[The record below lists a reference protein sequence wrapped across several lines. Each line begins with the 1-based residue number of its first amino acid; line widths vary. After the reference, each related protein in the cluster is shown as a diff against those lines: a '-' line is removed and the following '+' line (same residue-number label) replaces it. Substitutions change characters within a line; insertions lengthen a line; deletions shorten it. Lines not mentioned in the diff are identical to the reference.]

1 MITLILNGREKVRCP
16 AGWHEVTVDMA
27 QQIAQ
32 WSGDKIELF
41 NILTGTSYAKIKADT
56 SLGSAF
62 FDAINFVY
70 FPVNVTKEPIP
81 NVLKIDA
88 GHIIEI
94 PKKVGSLSVGQAI
107 AVRERLEQVEKR
119 IEQNPKVYFFKSGND
134 KMDGVISQETK
145 VSYYEEAISFAVA
158 VYLQP
163 LYDKAE
169 FDLNRAKN
177 LEQFILKMP
186 ITLIYPIGFFLLSQH
201 LKSGKGLIQAFQ
213 VMLWDLKQIFAG
225 KRAKERK

>member
-1 MITLILNGREKVRCP
+1 MITLILNNREKVRCP

-27 QQIAQ
+27 QRIAQ

-62 FDAINFVY
+62 FDAINFAY
-70 FPVNVTKEPIP
+70 FPATVANEPLP
-81 NVLKIDA
+81 KVLRIDA

-94 PKKVGSLSVGQAI
+94 PKKVGSLTIGQAI

-119 IEQNPKVYFFKSGND
+119 LSETPKTYFFKTSKEEIG
-134 KMDGVISQETK
+134 

-201 LKSGKGLIQAFQ
+201 LKSGNGLIQAFQ
-213 VMLWDLKQIFAG
+213 AMLWDLKQRFVG
-225 KRAKERK
+225 KRAKTRK

>member
-27 QQIAQ
+27 QQMAQ

-62 FDAINFVY
+62 FDAINFAY
-70 FPVNVTKEPIP
+70 FPSTVANQALPK
-81 NVLKIDA
+81 VLRIDA

-94 PKKVGSLSVGQAI
+94 PKKVGSLTIGQAI
-107 AVRERLEQVEKR
+107 AVREGLEQVEAR
-119 IEQNPKVYFFKSGND
+119 IAKLTETNKFFFTTRFMYD
-134 KMDGVISQETK
+134 
-145 VSYYEEAISFAVA
+145 EAISFAVA
-158 VYLQP
+158 VYIQP
-163 LYDKAE
+163 FYDKAE
-169 FDLNRAKN
+169 FDLGRAKD

-213 VMLWDLKQIFAG
+213 VMLWDLRQRLGG
-225 KRAKERK
+225 KRPKTLRLKS

>member
-27 QQIAQ
+27 QRIAQ
-32 WSGDKIELF
+32 LSGDKIDKIELF

-62 FDAINFVY
+62 FDAINFAY
-70 FPVNVTKEPIP
+70 FPSTVSNQKLP

-119 IEQNPKVYFFKSGND
+119 LLETPKTYFFNPD
-134 KMDGVISQETK
+134 KDKIM
-145 VSYYEEAISFAVA
+145 VSYYEEAISFTVA

-213 VMLWDLKQIFAG
+213 VMLLDLRQIFAG

>member
-1 MITLILNGREKVRCP
+1 VITLVLNGREKVRCP

-27 QQIAQ
+27 QKIAQ

-41 NILTGTSYAKIKADT
+41 NILTGTNYAKIKADT
-56 SLGSAF
+56 SLGSQF
-62 FDAINFVY
+62 FDVINFAY
-70 FPVNVTKEPIP
+70 FPSPVANAELPK
-81 NVLKIDA
+81 VLRVDA

-107 AVRERLEQVEKR
+107 AVREHLEKVESR
-119 IEQNPKVYFFKSGND
+119 INTSIESGSKFKYSFNVN
-134 KMDGVISQETK
+134 KDGTAFM
-145 VSYYEEAISFAVA
+145 YDEAISFAVA

-169 FDLNRAKN
+169 FDLERTKN

-201 LKSGKGLIQAFQ
+201 LKYGKGLTR
-213 VMLWDLKQIFAG
+213 LWERIALALNPRLGG
-225 KRAKERK
+225 KRVKARR